1 MLRFFVLLFMS
12 AGFAAPALACEMAT
26 AKRESV
32 VASYVDN
39 GKDCL
44 SSPPGKF
51 RFDPEM
57 ERSFIQ
63 KINTERTKRG
73 LRTLKVRN
81 EMRPAA
87 RFHSLDMGANGF
99 FGHKS
104 PKGKGHAYRMSAF
117 DRTLLTHGS
126 AENVAQF
133 GPATCVDSLGNTMD
147 CTLAPGFKLPTRELV
162 TDDLHAKLMQSEGH
176 RRNILDPEM
185 THISLGVAR
194 TDTGFYVTQ
203 MFALQI
209 GELSQPLPT
218 QLKAGHR
225 ISSTATVPGWTVT
238 NFAIARDASPD
249 NLVANTIPTGTRGD
263 VELRVR
269 AENNLTKTEGGST
282 TTITEWIYP
291 TGPALTIIA
300 PTGS

>member
-1 MLRFFVLLFMS
+1 MLRLLFLLFTF
-12 AGFAAPALACEMAT
+12 AGLAAPALACEMAT
-26 AKRESV
+26 SKRESV
-32 VASYVDN
+32 VANYVEN
-39 GKDCL
+39 GKECL
-44 SSPPGKF
+44 TAPPGKF

-57 ERSFIQ
+57 ERSFVQ
-63 KINTERTKRG
+63 KINAERNKRG
-73 LRTLKVRN
+73 LSTLIVR
-81 EMRPAA
+81 EDMRPAA

-104 PKGKGHAYRMSAF
+104 PKGKGHAFRMSAF

-147 CTLAPGFKLPTRELV
+147 CTLAPGFELPTRKLV
-162 TDDLHAKLMQSEGH
+162 IDDLHAKLMQSEGH

-203 MFALQI
+203 MFALKI
-209 GELSQPLPT
+209 GELGQSLPLR
-218 QLKAGHR
+218 LKAGDQ
-225 ISSTATVPGWTVT
+225 IASTATVPGWSVT
-238 NFAIARDASPD
+238 NFALARDASPD
-249 NLVANTIPTGTRGD
+249 NLVANTIPETTRGD

-269 AENNLTKTEGGST
+269 AENNLTKTSSGST

-291 TGPALTIIA
+291 TGPALTVVA